1 MQFGNQ
7 VQSLPR
13 YVSEYLLGF
22 FCEEE
27 ITNDSIK
34 DMNNYINEHRIEGRE
49 KEVAKY
55 RLMENMNMKIID
67 KFKVKINLKKNQ
79 PDNKMEVP
87 SLGISDA
94 EVYRNVLNEHPRLL
108 IDGLWGMGEL
118 EYDSEEGKVYL
129 INIMMN

>member
-1 MQFGNQ
+1 MEIWEIKLKEHFGSAVVDKKKAMENQ

-27 ITNDSIK
+27 ITNESIK
-34 DMNNYINEHRIEGRE
+34 EMNSYINQHRIEGRE

-55 RLMENMNMKIID
+55 RLMENMSMKIID

-108 IDGLWGMGEL
+108 IDGLL
-118 EYDSEEGKVYL
+118 S
-129 INIMMN
+129 